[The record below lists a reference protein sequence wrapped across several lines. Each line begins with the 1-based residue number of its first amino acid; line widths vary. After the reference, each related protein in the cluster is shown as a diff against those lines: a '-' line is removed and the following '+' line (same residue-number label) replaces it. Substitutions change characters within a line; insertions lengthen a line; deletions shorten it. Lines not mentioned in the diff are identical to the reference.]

1 MLPGLRKAATMAL
14 SDQPPLRLTE
24 VALTVAATPARVFA
38 ELADGW
44 NYVGWVVGATHV
56 RDVDPE
62 WPAVGSQI
70 HHRAGSW
77 PFTLSDS
84 TESLLCEPDRVLHL
98 RAKGWPLGEAL
109 VQIEL
114 VETDPG
120 HTQITIREAPSAGPG
135 RWLDNPVVRWALV
148 HRNRE
153 SLRRLRDRVEHRKA
167 G

>member
-1 MLPGLRKAATMAL
+1 MAL
-14 SDQPPLRLTE
+14 SDSTPPKLTE
-24 VALTVAATPARVFA
+24 VELTIDAPPERVFA

-56 RDVDPE
+56 RDVDAE
-62 WPAVGSQI
+62 WPAVGSRI
-70 HHRAGSW
+70 HHQIGSW

-84 TESLLCEPDRVLHL
+84 TESLLCEPDHRLHL
-98 RAKGWPLGEAL
+98 RARGWPLGEAL

-114 VETDPG
+114 IPADGGQTRVLIKEGPL
-120 HTQITIREAPSAGPG
+120 AGPG
-135 RWLDNPVVRWALV
+135 RWLDNPAFRWGLV

-153 SLRRLRDRVEHRKA
+153 TLRRLRDRAQNRDA